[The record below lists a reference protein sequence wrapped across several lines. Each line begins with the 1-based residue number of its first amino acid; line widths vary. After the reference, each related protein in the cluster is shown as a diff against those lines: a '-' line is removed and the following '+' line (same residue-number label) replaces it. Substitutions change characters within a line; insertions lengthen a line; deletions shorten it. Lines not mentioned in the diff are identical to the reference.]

1 MCCNA
6 RPQYCCVVVG
16 VVAIV
21 AGLLDSGYKVYQ
33 LTTKGVNN
41 WLMAAIVAWIP
52 VLIASIFLILGALKK
67 IPRLLLVW
75 IIVSLICGIA
85 LIIIKSGL
93 LIYLHDCS
101 ATNDILTALL
111 NIIFLL
117 LVYVWAFYPYAYMRE
132 MKEQLLE

>member
-1 MCCNA
+1 MCLRRHQKRFCLILA
-6 RPQYCCVVVG
+6 LVT
-16 VVAIV
+16 ITW
-21 AGLLDSGYKVYQ
+21 GLAEVIYGYHI